1 MNCKIIFNLI
11 VLGTLMIKPV
21 NAQDKEGA
29 IKTKEGYIL
38 YFNYENP
45 FTLNLIG
52 IIDLSNYPSININ
65 GNLLDFNYGVSDY
78 FKKEDNN
85 ILINYMNW
93 EKGYLSEAHKKSIE
107 TFNKFIMINKI
118 QVNLWYYINPA
129 LINDN
134 NWNKKQFYADFNKDK
149 RVYRL
154 SLMLFKGSDREAE
167 EFLINIIKS
176 FKFCNEKIDIF
187 KLAKSNIER

>member
-187 KLAKSNIER
+187 K